1 MKLENGHFSFSRF
14 LFFQLSTTLA
24 RKVMKRPPAF
34 IIYFQNL
41 PQIVALYQLSLSEYF
56 FQNNTSSFN
65 LDPQKILDTKTERH
79 QKMSNLCTF
88 FAETKIFERPTF
100 YGNQNMDKD
109 LLDPKSSHMSP
120 TNISSYSYAKC
131 QFFSTFLLFLL
142 LITATP
148 TYEFRVK

>member
-1 MKLENGHFSFSRF
+1 MDIFPFRVF
-14 LFFQLSTTLA
+14 CFFNFA
-24 RKVMKRPPAF
+24 
-34 IIYFQNL
+34 
-41 PQIVALYQLSLSEYF
+41 
-56 FQNNTSSFN
+56 
-65 LDPQKILDTKTERH
+65 LDTKTERH

-148 TYEFRVK
+148 TYEFRVKQQLSKSFFRHNFTSKFEPSLINCCQMPGFSIFTYIYQKTIFFSLYFIK